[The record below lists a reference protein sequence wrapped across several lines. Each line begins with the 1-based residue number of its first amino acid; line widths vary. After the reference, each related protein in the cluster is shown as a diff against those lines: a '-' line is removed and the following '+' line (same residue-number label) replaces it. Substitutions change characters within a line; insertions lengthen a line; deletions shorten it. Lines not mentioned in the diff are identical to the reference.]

1 MPQLGI
7 PVTVRRNLKKLLKS
21 LKDYISTYFYSDIEK
36 KGFCHIA
43 DKDLFV
49 LDELADTIK
58 SYDVNFKESKF
69 TDRKNSL
76 DTLIDIVNENEAF
89 NEKPQIKENFLILV
103 RYQMFLDEKGFD
115 NRFKRKVRE
124 LITKEF
130 LKLHKNVKVVRENY
144 FYDPKKVEI
153 NFIDNLNNLINYLQK
168 ETERGTNFFYRGHS
182 NLDWELLPAVYRNKW
197 VENEHKMFREI
208 ILRNSEEFSS
218 TKSAFEKLTIM
229 QHYGLPTRLLDITKN
244 PLVGLF
250 FACNDKSQIDV
261 PGELIVFN
269 PEPKLIKYYDSDTVS
284 ILSNL
289 SKAERTLKLIS
300 NKGKFN
306 ADISGLK
313 LLHLIKEE
321 KPYFLPEIVP
331 TDLEKTLV
339 VRPIHNNERIKR
351 QLGYFFLFGFKKI
364 VTKPAD
370 INSLYMR
377 KGIQPKFF
385 IEEDKKENIIAELE
399 SLGISPDTL
408 FPEIENGTEYIKNK
422 Y

>member
-1 MPQLGI
+1 MLGTIKKTQL
-7 PVTVRRNLKKLLKS
+7 RRLQE
-21 LKDYISTYFYSDIEK
+21 YITTFFYREIEK

-49 LDELADTIK
+49 LDELADIIK
-58 SYDVNFKESKF
+58 SYDVNFKESKI
-69 TDRKNSL
+69 TDRKKTIEN
-76 DTLIDIVNENEAF
+76 LIAIVNNEEAF
-89 NEKPQIKENFLILV
+89 NDKPQIKQHFLILV
-103 RYQMFLDEKGFD
+103 EYQMFLDEKGFD

-144 FYDPKKVEI
+144 FFDPKKVEI

-168 ETERGTNFFYRGHS
+168 ETKNNTDFFYRGHS
-182 NLDWELLPAVYRNKW
+182 NLDWELLPAIYRNDW
-197 VENEHKMFREI
+197 VKNEHNMFREI
-208 ILRNSEEFSS
+208 ILRNSEEFAS

-269 PEPKLIKYYDSDTVS
+269 PKPNLVKYYDSDTIS

-300 NKGKFN
+300 NKVKFN
-306 ADISGLK
+306 SDLSGLK

-339 VRPIHNNERIKR
+339 VRPINNNERIKR
-351 QLGYFFLFGFKKI
+351 QLGYFFLFGFKKT

-370 INSLYMR
+370 INSLYIT

-385 IEEDKKENIIAELE
+385 IEEDKKDNILAELE

>member
-1 MPQLGI
+1 MKRLQ
-7 PVTVRRNLKKLLKS
+7 
-21 LKDYISTYFYSDIEK
+21 DYISTFLYSDIQN
-36 KGFCHIA
+36 KGFCYIA
-43 DKDLFV
+43 DKNLFV
-49 LDELADTIK
+49 LDELADIIK
-58 SYDVNFKESKF
+58 SYDVNFKEAKIN
-69 TDRKNSL
+69 DRKNSL
-76 DTLIDIVNENEAF
+76 NKLIDIVTNEEAF
-89 NEKPQIKENFLILV
+89 NEKPQIKEKFLILV

-130 LKLHKNVKVVRENY
+130 LKLHKDIKVVRENY
-144 FYDPKKVEI
+144 FYDPQKVEI
-153 NFIDNLNNLINYLQK
+153 NFIDNLNNLIDYLQK
-168 ETERGTNFFYRGHS
+168 ETKNSADFFYRGHS
-182 NLDWELLPAVYRNKW
+182 NLDWELLPAIYRNKW

-208 ILRNSEEFSS
+208 ILRNSEEFAS

-250 FACNDKSQIDV
+250 FACNDKSQNEV

-269 PEPKLIKYYDSDTVS
+269 PKPSLIKYYDSDTVS

-289 SKAERTLKLIS
+289 SKSERTLKLIS
-300 NKGKFN
+300 NKMKFN
-306 ADISGLK
+306 ADLSGLK

-321 KPYFLPEIVP
+321 KPYFLPEIEP
-331 TDLEKTLV
+331 TDLERTLV
-339 VRPIHNNERIKR
+339 VRPINNNERIKR

-370 INSLYMR
+370 INSLYI
-377 KGIQPKFF
+377 KNGIQPKFF
-385 IEEDKKENIIAELE
+385 IEEDKKENILAELE